1 MEPWVWII
9 IWSCV
14 IAAAIIIEIETF
26 SLVSAWFIGGALVSL
41 ILSMINTWTSADII
55 WVWQV
60 IAFVVVSLGLLIG
73 IRPFTKKFLKSP
85 TVPTNADVH
94 LGKRVKLLSDVKGG
108 RSTVSIND
116 VVWTVQVDC
125 DCAAGESVI
134 LREISG
140 NKYIAECVKK
150 LDVEKSV
157 AEEKPAKAKAKGG
170 K

>member
-1 MEPWVWII
+1 MWII
-9 IWSCV
+9 VWSCV
-14 IAAAIIIEIETF
+14 IAAAVVIEIQTY
-26 SLVSAWFIGGALVSL
+26 SLVSAWFIGGALISL
-41 ILSMINTWTSADII
+41 ILSIIDTATGVPIN
-55 WVWQV
+55 WVWQTT
-60 IAFVVVSLGLLIG
+60 AFVVVSLGLLIG

-94 LGKRVKLLSDVKGG
+94 LGKRFKLLSDVKGG

-150 LDVEKSV
+150 VDAEKSV
-157 AEEKPAKAKAKGG
+157 AEEKPARKVKAKGG